1 MESTI
6 NETMNTVKN
15 ALDAAREGSE
25 QAMDAAKHGTQ
36 RAVATTRSTFFDAVH
51 AVTGAVAILRKL
63 DGDDALGWVG
73 LARRRSPFAAIAAFG
88 AGMMVGTG
96 VGLMLAPSSGAQ
108 LRAQLLRRFSGLT
121 DEAKATAEHAATN
134 VREAAEKTGDAV
146 KQAEHK
152 LVDKVAA
159 GGDAVKRATD
169 EMKATIA
176 MKTPGNGTHQH
187 HS

>member
-1 MESTI
+1 
-6 NETMNTVKN
+6 
-15 ALDAAREGSE
+15 
-25 QAMDAAKHGTQ
+25 
-36 RAVATTRSTFFDAVH
+36 
-51 AVTGAVAILRKL
+51 
-63 DGDDALGWVG
+63 
-73 LARRRSPFAAIAAFG
+73 
-88 AGMMVGTG
+88 MMVGTG